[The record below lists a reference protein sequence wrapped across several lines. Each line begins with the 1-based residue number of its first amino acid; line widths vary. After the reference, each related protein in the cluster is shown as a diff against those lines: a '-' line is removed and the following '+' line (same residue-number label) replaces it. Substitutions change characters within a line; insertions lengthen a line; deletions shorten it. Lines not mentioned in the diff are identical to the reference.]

1 MAIIQWLISLFIHP
15 KQESNTMS
23 EPLNDAASSEAN
35 SQPSSTIVQQQF
47 TVTAADGAIA
57 VPTQEVKTGV
67 KDFEAALKFVE
78 SGVSQLGSAAK
89 DELKALAVKYL

>member
-15 KQESNTMS
+15 KQEINTMS
-23 EPLNDAASSEAN
+23 EPLNDAAVAVSVE
-35 SQPSSTIVQQQF
+35 QPTQVAQP
-47 TVTAADGAIA
+47 A
-57 VPTQEVKTGV
+57 QEVKTGV